1 MSEIKIVEVLVSGG
15 EATAGPPLGPT
26 LGPLGLNVLAVVNK
40 INELTKSYAGMKV
53 PVKVEVNLN
62 NKQFEVSVGI
72 PTTSALIVRQ
82 LGISK
87 GSGMPNVE
95 KVGNLSMEQVVMVV
109 TQKQGT
115 LLAKNSK
122 GAAKEVL
129 GSCASMGVTVDGKE
143 PTTVQQEIDSGIY
156 DEFLRD

>member
-1 MSEIKIVEVLVSGG
+1 
-15 EATAGPPLGPT
+15 
-26 LGPLGLNVLAVVNK
+26 
-40 INELTKSYAGMKV
+40 
-53 PVKVEVNLN
+53 
-62 NKQFEVSVGI
+62 VSVGI

-143 PTTVQQEIDSGIY
+143 PTTVQQEIDSGMY